1 MISTTFDN
9 FFCIL
14 SNLLC
19 ILPTYLFYKDKN
31 YHDSLFVGITGITS
45 FVYHLN
51 NNKPDVVSYLDQ
63 NSISNADYFISDLC
77 VLNIGS
83 YLAFYK
89 LFNIRTNLLIVEIPL
104 EMYSISY
111 GNMYRTYF
119 MYTTSCVLFFKFI
132 YTSIKLKRLKKS
144 NLFILILAVLINIVE
159 IACFE
164 WLQKINDEEN
174 YNFYHAIH
182 HVCAFLSI
190 TLYFFVPKKFV
201 YVENRRLPRITS
213 HEFLN
218 EQNIIMIEEKSK
230 EEKSKEENNEEQE
243 KNNIVIT

>member
-1 MISTTFDN
+1 MISKTFDN

-14 SNLLC
+14 SNFFC

-31 YHDSLFVGITGITS
+31 YHDALFVSVTGLTS

-51 NNKPDVVSYLDQ
+51 NNKPDIISYLDR

-89 LFNIRTNLLIVEIPL
+89 LFNIRTNLLIIEIPL

-119 MYTTSCVLFFKFI
+119 MYSTSLILFSKFI
-132 YTSIKLKRLKKS
+132 YTSIKLKRLKKT
-144 NLFILILAVLINIVE
+144 NILILILAVLINIIE

-164 WLQKINDEEN
+164 WLQKVNNEEN

-182 HVCAFLSI
+182 HTCAFLSVA
-190 TLYFFVPKKFV
+190 LYFYVPKKFV
-201 YVENRRLPRITS
+201 YTENVRIPRVMS
-213 HEFLN
+213 HEYLN
-218 EQNIIMIEEKSK
+218 EQNIQIIEENKV
-230 EEKSKEENNEEQE
+230 KEENTQTQE
-243 KNNIVIT
+243 FSVT